1 MRSTLKALVA
11 AGILG
16 MASTSFAI
24 VFPTNGHAASNF
36 IPFGGGSANRTPTM
50 HQVFDKGLFAG
61 QSGGLPVEIL
71 SIGFAPGLNGTF
83 NLGQV
88 TIRLGYTQRVP
99 GVNSGG
105 GGLSIPVQGGGGGP
119 NRDNSLPFATFY
131 DNPNTTFVI
140 NNFGSNNFNEMV
152 FNGTPFVYNPNLG
165 NLLVEIVVPSSTNTT
180 LHVSRAAGSSQAS
193 RAYSGM
199 RFADAESPTTATR
212 MDFQFNVVPEPA
224 TMLALGAGLAALAA
238 RRRMKRS

>member
-11 AGILG
+11 AGIVG

-24 VFPTNGHAASNF
+24 VFPTTGHVASNF
-36 IPFGGGSANRTPTM
+36 IPFGSGTVDRTPTM
-50 HQVFDKGLFAG
+50 HQVFDKALFAG

-88 TIRLGYTQRVP
+88 TIILSYTQRIP
-99 GVNSGG
+99 GVNSGS
-105 GGLSIPVQGGGGGP
+105 GGLSIPLQGGGGDP
-119 NRDNSLPFATFY
+119 NRDTGLPFATFY

-140 NNFGSNNFNEMV
+140 NSFGSNNFSEMV
-152 FNGTPFVYNPNLG
+152 FNGTPFVYDPNLG
-165 NLLVEIVVPSSTNTT
+165 NLLVEIVVPSPNNTT
-180 LHVSRAAGSSQAS
+180 LHVSRAAGSSQSS
-193 RAYSGM
+193 RAYSGT
-199 RFADAESPTTATR
+199 RFGDAESPTTATR
-212 MDFQFNVVPEPA
+212 MDFQFNVVPEPG